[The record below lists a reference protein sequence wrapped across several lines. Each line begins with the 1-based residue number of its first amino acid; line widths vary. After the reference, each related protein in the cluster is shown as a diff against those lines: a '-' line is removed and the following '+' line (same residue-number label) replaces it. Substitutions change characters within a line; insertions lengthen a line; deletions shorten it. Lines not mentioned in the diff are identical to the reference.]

1 MSSVWVTFGSR
12 RMEAVVGW
20 CFVRKPLSGQL
31 ISLLSTW
38 YLSSTDL
45 SKTKVAK
52 NAGILNRVEQK
63 VCRFNIS
70 VHYAQGVKICK
81 CLKHAT
87 EVRLN
92 TSDGHGHEDVLDL
105 QVNIPR
111 AQATVKSTRYTR
123 TRKS

>member
-1 MSSVWVTFGSR
+1 MPSVWVTFGSR
-12 RMEAVVGW
+12 RMEAVVSR
-20 CFVRKPLSGQL
+20 CFVRKSLSGQL
-31 ISLLSTW
+31 ISLLSKW
-38 YLSSTDL
+38 YLSFADL

-52 NAGILNRVEQK
+52 NAGILYRVEQK

-70 VHYAQGVKICK
+70 VHYAQGMKIRK

-92 TSDGHGHEDVLDL
+92 TSDGHGHEDVLNP

-111 AQATVKSTRYTR
+111 GQATIKLTKCTR

>member
-1 MSSVWVTFGSR
+1 MPSVWVTFGSW
-12 RMEAVVGW
+12 RMEAGVGR
-20 CFVRKPLSGQL
+20 CFDRKSLSGQL
-31 ISLLSTW
+31 ISLLSKW
-38 YLSSTDL
+38 YLSSADL

-70 VHYAQGVKICK
+70 VHYCQGMKIRK

-92 TSDGHGHEDVLDL
+92 TSDGQGHEDVLYL
-105 QVNIPR
+105 RVNISR
-111 AQATVKSTRYTR
+111 SQATVKLTKYTR